1 MNALIVVW
9 RESLEAMLVI
19 GVLLAWIARQ
29 PAPQP
34 LRRSLWGGVAAGIA
48 LAALLG
54 AATFLVQSQ
63 LQGEALEIFQI
74 AMVLFVAVLIVQMV
88 LWMRRHGRAMRQEL
102 EQQATRAAGGLGLA
116 IVAAL
121 AVAREGAETV
131 VFLYGIGFEA
141 GGGRLMSVAG
151 AIAGFVLAAAT
162 AWLVARGARF
172 LSYRVVF
179 RVSEILLL
187 LIAASLL
194 ANGIDRMIA
203 MDWLSP
209 MLDPVWDT
217 SALLDDRVGIGRVAA
232 DFLGYRA
239 RPSATLLVAYALF
252 WIAVFVGWRRSAGP
266 IAPAPRSGQA
276 GQPGQPEQPAKGSGA
291 EARGA
296 SR

>member
-1 MNALIVVW
+1 MNALLVVW

-34 LRRSLWGGVAAGIA
+34 LRRSLWGGVAGGVA
-48 LAALLG
+48 LAGLLG

-63 LQGEALEIFQI
+63 LQGAALEIFQV
-74 AMVLFVAVLIVQMV
+74 AMVLFAAGLIVQMV
-88 LWMRRHGRAMRQEL
+88 LWMRVHGRTMRREL
-102 EQQATRAAGGLGLA
+102 EQQATRAAGGVGLA

-131 VFLYGIGFEA
+131 VFLYGIGFED
-141 GGGRLMSVAG
+141 GGERLASLAG
-151 AIAGFVLAAAT
+151 AIGGFVLAAAT

-172 LSYRVVF
+172 INYRIVF
-179 RVSEILLL
+179 RVSEVLLL

-209 MLDPVWDT
+209 MLDRVWDT
-217 SALLDDRVGIGRVAA
+217 SALLDDRHGVGRVVA

-252 WIAVFVGWRRSAGP
+252 WIAVLVGWRRSSDRASSATGGLGSSKGP
-266 IAPAPRSGQA
+266 GATSGKA
-276 GQPGQPEQPAKGSGA
+276 L
-291 EARGA
+291 R
-296 SR
+296 

>member
-252 WIAVFVGWRRSAGP
+252 WLAVFVGWRRSASP
-266 IAPAPRSGQA
+266 IAPAPRSGQ
-276 GQPGQPEQPAKGSGA
+276 PEQPEQPAKGSGA